1 MPQRIP
7 KELQL
12 SDFVLVL
19 NHDVCDGRIVV
30 DGHADCHNAA
40 QVHVHRGPLYQ
51 LLPLLGFV
59 GFDFGGVLVV
69 ARRVRLGQQWLDAR
83 ARSGFQV

>member
-1 MPQRIP
+1 VPQRIP

-30 DGHADCHNAA
+30 DGHAD
-40 QVHVHRGPLYQ
+40 RGPLYQ